1 MNKPFLMMF
10 VLAIAAFQCQP
21 VFAAEL
27 DAAYPSKPIKL
38 LIPYPAGGSTDV
50 IARTIATRYSEVLKQ
65 QVLADNR
72 GGAGGILA
80 ADAAARSPADG
91 YTLLFGTSAG
101 LVIAPLLNRKI
112 TYDPVKDF
120 DPVGLIATN
129 PQVLVV
135 NSMLPVNSVKELIDH
150 AKRNPG
156 KIFYASAG
164 IGAPNHIAT
173 EWFKSLVGVNMV
185 HVPFKGVVQAIPDL
199 LDDRVQ
205 LLFNTIPGLLPYVK
219 SGKLKALAVTTPRR
233 SNAIPDIPTMA
244 EAGVPG
250 FEYDLWFGIF
260 VPAKTPVPIV
270 NRLNVELVKMLATP
284 DLAQGL
290 AVLGAEPRGSTPGEL
305 SRIVRTDY
313 ERLAKVI
320 RNAGISID

>member
-290 AVLGAEPRGSTPGEL
+290 AVQGAEPRGSTPGEL

>member
-1 MNKPFLMMF
+1 MNMRLPIALIS
-10 VLAIAAFQCQP
+10 VLAVCLSRVAK
-21 VFAAEL
+21 AAEP
-27 DAAYPSKPIKL
+27 DAVYPSKPIKL

-50 IARTIATRYSEVLKQ
+50 IARTIGTRYGEVLKQ

-80 ADAAARSPADG
+80 AEAAARAPADG
-91 YTLLFGTSAG
+91 HTLLFGTSAG

-112 TYDPVKDF
+112 TYDPVRDF

-129 PQVLVV
+129 PQLLVV
-135 NSMLPVNSVKELIDH
+135 NAALPVNSVRELIDH

-156 KIFYASAG
+156 KLFYASAG
-164 IGAPNHIAT
+164 IGAPNHVAT
-173 EWFKSLVGVNMV
+173 EWFKSLVGINMV
-185 HVPFKGVVQAIPDL
+185 HVPFKGVVQAMPDL

-233 SNAIPDIPTMA
+233 SNSIPDIPTMA

-260 VPAKTPVPIV
+260 VPVRTPVPIV
-270 NRLNVELVKMLATP
+270 TRLNVELVKMLASP
-284 DLAQGL
+284 ELAQGL
-290 AVLGAEPRGSTPGEL
+290 ANQGSEPRGSTPAEL
-305 SRIVRTDY
+305 ARIVRTDY
-313 ERLAKVI
+313 ERLEKVI
-320 RNAGISID
+320 RTAGITAD